1 VLWRTGDPS
10 EHVSTLVRAT
20 RTLSQ
25 QFGWLQ
31 SALAG

>member
-10 EHVSTLVRAT
+10 EHVSTLVRAP

-25 QFGWLQ
+25 RLGWLQ
-31 SALAG
+31 SALAS